1 MEIHEDTR
9 KRISQIV
16 ESSRVVLF
24 MKGDRTQPRCGFSA
38 AVVGV
43 LEEIGVEYETV
54 DVLADQEI
62 REGVKGFSNWPTLPQ
77 LYVGGTF
84 VGGSDI
90 VRQLHGS
97 GELNEMLGVP
107 VVPVASPSISV
118 TDAARDELMRAVSS
132 ADAGEAVRLVVDP
145 RFQVGMELDSA
156 RPGDFEV
163 LANGVKLLVDRGSA
177 RRADGIAIDFR
188 VSGMSRGFVI
198 DNPNRIQVRPLSPA
212 ELKERM
218 DRGDA
223 PRILDVRGADERAIA
238 RIEGS
243 RLLDAAEAREVEGLP
258 KDALLVFV
266 CHTGVRSQDAAE
278 RFASRGFR
286 NVYNL
291 TGGIDAW
298 SREVDPTVPRY

>member
-1 MEIHEDTR
+1 MELHEDTR

-43 LEEIGVEYETV
+43 LDEIGVEYETV

-107 VVPVASPSISV
+107 VVPVSAPGISI
-118 TDAARDELMRAVSS
+118 TDAARDELARAVAS
-132 ADAGEAVRLVVDP
+132 AGGEAVRLVVDA
-145 RFQVGMELDSA
+145 RFQVGLELDTP

-163 LANGVKLLVDRGSA
+163 QANGVKLLVDRGSA

-188 VSGMSRGFVI
+188 TSPMGRGFVI
-198 DNPNRIQVRPLSPA
+198 DNPNRIQVRSITPA

-218 DRGDA
+218 DRGDT

-258 KDALLVFV
+258 KDAFLVFV

-286 NVYNL
+286 NTYNL

-298 SREVDPTVPRY
+298 SREVDPSVPRY